1 MTSPM
6 NWFLDFDDTLASGA
20 ATWALTDAI
29 PRLVEANRL
38 PYDERRFQ
46 TVFTV
51 GQQRA
56 NQEQDLAP
64 LLHDFF
70 QSMGWP
76 RDLEMQFFNSL
87 RQNYHPELFDDTLV
101 FLARLRDS
109 GQYSYVL
116 SNNPRSPDLVTKLGI
131 GEYIHQVLT
140 PERCPG
146 TQGKPHPSLWEYVVS
161 HYPDIVSRESVIV
174 GDDPWSDGAFAGKCG
189 LPCWLVD
196 RMNRFGAW
204 DGTLP
209 YRRVRSLL
217 EITVAAS

>member
-38 PYDERRFQ
+38 PYNEGRFQ
-46 TVFTV
+46 SAFTA

-56 NQEQDLAP
+56 NQEQDP
-64 LLHDFF
+64 LPVLHDLF

-76 RDLEMQFFNSL
+76 HELEMQFFNSL
-87 RQNYHPELFDDTLV
+87 QRSYQPELFDDTLI
-101 FLARLRDS
+101 FLARLLDS
-109 GQYSYVL
+109 GQYIYVL

-131 GEYIHQVLT
+131 GEYIHRVLT

-146 TQGKPHPSLWEYVVS
+146 TQGKPHPGLWEYIVS
-161 HYPDIVSRESVIV
+161 HDADIARRKSVIV
-174 GDDPWSDGAFAGKCG
+174 GDDPWSDGAFAGQCG

-196 RMNRFGAW
+196 RLNRFGAW
-204 DGTLP
+204 DGKLP

-217 EITVAAS
+217 EIPITVT